1 MLKEIADAIDALNT
15 TLLAARDAC
24 RAKSTDP
31 ALWTSFE
38 EAMRPHL
45 NTLTSY
51 ARRGMLN
58 DNATDM
64 LRSAMSSL
72 IAYRDVAMTPNVRGR
87 RR

>member
-1 MLKEIADAIDALNT
+1 MKDITDAVDALTT

-31 ALWTSFE
+31 ALWASFE
-38 EAMRPHL
+38 DAMRPHL

-58 DNATDM
+58 DRATDM
-64 LRSAMSSL
+64 LRSAMVSL
-72 IAYRDVAMTPNVRGR
+72 IAYRDVANTPNVRGR
-87 RR
+87 RY